1 MAATI
6 VKSTRD
12 ANGIRTIA
20 LNRPPANAINYDMM
34 NAVKAAFIEASDD
47 WETRVVVLSS
57 TSDRFFS
64 AGMDVKDARPDA
76 KTLPP
81 AIPHYGMQL
90 GREVF
95 RVMHECKVPVIA
107 KVRGIAVGAGFLYA
121 CLADFA
127 IASENARFGQFEI
140 KVGAVGG
147 AGMLRRMM
155 SEQAMRYLTW
165 TADLVPVADLV
176 ALGAGIRVV
185 ADEDLDAE
193 VDRVARIIA
202 ARPANVTR
210 HSKYSFNQSEPF
222 RAVDTYDVEQLHT
235 LAIAVGHHLG

>member
-1 MAATI
+1 MI
-6 VKSTRD
+6 VESTRD
-12 ANGIRTIA
+12 ADGIRTIA

-34 NAVKAAFIEASDD
+34 HAVKAAFIEASED
-47 WETRVVVLSS
+47 WETRVVVLES
-57 TSDRFFS
+57 TSEKFFS
-64 AGMDVKDARPDA
+64 AGMDVKDERPSSA
-76 KTLPP
+76 TLPP

-165 TADLVPVADLV
+165 TADLVPVSDLV

-185 ADEDLDAE
+185 SDDQLDAE

-222 RAVDTYDVEQLHT
+222 RPVDAYDVEQLHT
-235 LAIAVGHHLG
+235 LALAVGHNLT

>member
-1 MAATI
+1 MI
-6 VKSTRD
+6 VESTRD
-12 ANGIRTIA
+12 ERGIRTIA

-34 NAVKAAFIEASDD
+34 RAVKTAFLEASDD
-47 WETRVVVLSS
+47 WETRVVVLES
-57 TSDRFFS
+57 TNEKFFS
-64 AGMDVKDARPDA
+64 AGMDVKDERPKAADM
-76 KTLPP
+76 PP

-95 RVMHECKVPVIA
+95 HAMYECKVPVIA

-127 IASENARFGQFEI
+127 IASEKVRFGQFEI

-147 AGMLRRMM
+147 AGIVRRMM

-165 TADLVPVADLV
+165 TADLVPVSELV

-185 ADEDLDAE
+185 PDEELDAE
-193 VDRVARIIA
+193 VDRVASLIA
-202 ARPANVTR
+202 GRPINVTR
-210 HSKYSFNQSEPF
+210 HSKYSFNQSEP
-222 RAVDTYDVEQLHT
+222 VDPCDDYDIEQLHT
-235 LAIAVGHHLG
+235 LAISVGHHLA